1 MKKILF
7 TFAFLMMMANA
18 YSQSHRFAGKL
29 GYVNSNLRLKNAYIN
44 TNFEARSSIY
54 LGFQG
59 EYFFSPKFSAQAE
72 WTMVGLGANNVPSK
86 VEYQNQT
93 FEGNIDIHLGTHRI
107 PLGIKFYPSQKLAL
121 LGGFNLGFIT
131 LASTKIKDE
140 KVRLK
145 NMETSN
151 HSFFLGGEFKI
162 YKNLFLDAR
171 YNFGVSDVK
180 FDSSA
185 TTRNNYFQIGLGWYF
200 DEF

>member
-59 EYFFSPKFSAQAE
+59 EYFFSPKFSVQAE
-72 WTMVGLGANNVPSK
+72 FAMAGLGANNIPLK
-86 VEYQNQT
+86 VQYANKNY
-93 FEGNIDIHLGTHRI
+93 EGNLDLHLGTYAI
-107 PLGIKFYPSQKLAL
+107 PLGLKFYPSPKFAL
-121 LGGFNLGFIT
+121 LGGLNFGFVT
-131 LASTKIKDE
+131 LASTKVENE
-140 KVRLK
+140 KVRFRDLEK
-145 NMETSN
+145 GN

-162 YKNLFLDAR
+162 YKNLFFDAR
-171 YNFGVSDVK
+171 YNIGLSNLSVEP
-180 FDSSA
+180 SA
-185 TTRNNYFQIGLGWYF
+185 TTKNNYFQIGLGWYF
-200 DEF
+200 D